1 VLRCCD
7 VVRYQDQELSIQ
19 WLLDNVAAG
28 NATLTAL
35 LQEASQLGH
44 AQGLDWESWFASFS
58 DQTNPMYYHGVNNAQ
73 VGHCVV
79 VVVVVVL
86 CCVVLC
92 CVVLCCVALCCD
104 VLCYGAIRCYVS
116 WELKRTAALAS
127 A

>member
-1 VLRCCD
+1 